1 MSPSNKSANSNNEQG
16 ANLNTALADL
26 DRTDLDEVVRFWNPK
41 EKPPGR
47 TEDRRAVAESW
58 MQDPSIV
65 EPRIRDIG
73 ARMGAIVSFLQT
85 REGYRADR
93 MELLSA
99 PGLEHCSQKNLEAA
113 LNHLR
118 RRAIVMWTVDPR
130 FESHGMRVLALP
142 VELGDLLHDLDR
154 NRAHGLFDALTLRGY
169 LEAAS
174 SSTSNAKGAKAS
186 TRRQREIYR
195 MYVSDSASVARV
207 EKLEPELRSLVEKT
221 IMEFGG
227 ILPRALFE
235 QMESEVTT
243 WETRPW
249 REQLEKALV
258 GTVKRLDLTKY
269 GINHKDESLV
279 IFNEVALSWLKRVA
293 VPGDPDRPNEE
304 LSLSVDLVTN
314 LSRFLA
320 YIDENDVRFTVKGE
334 IFKTTERRILQH
346 LIPNPGRE
354 LEREEVLQ
362 WIYRF
367 ARKKE
372 LIDRT
377 GERTVSVSSAGNEW
391 ASKPLAEQL
400 QTVVEHM
407 IGESGFDGELYHQTR
422 MRRIFM
428 RLLKRVDAGV
438 WYDLMYVPFLTRN
451 TYLAS
456 LDELE
461 VSEDFADLCESS
473 RYTPMEDVQRMA
485 WNLVRWVRQRLF
497 LAGVI
502 DLGYDVSGRP
512 VAMRLTPGGARL
524 LGISEGAAGV
534 SAGGG
539 RIIVTPDFEV
549 VLFPSGDDVELIYDL
564 DRFSSREKNGHSM
577 HFRISEEGVVRA
589 LRQGM
594 HLSRIEEVL
603 EQHSH
608 TPVPQNVRYSIQDWG
623 IRAGWMQIHEDMRVT
638 CEHEETL
645 KRFRSDPGVRNLL
658 QADLGQDGLQ
668 LEPTMSVRRM
678 QHLLRDLGYL
688 VERAS

>member
-1 MSPSNKSANSNNEQG
+1 
-16 ANLNTALADL
+16 
-26 DRTDLDEVVRFWNPK
+26 
-41 EKPPGR
+41 
-47 TEDRRAVAESW
+47 
-58 MQDPSIV
+58 
-65 EPRIRDIG
+65 
-73 ARMGAIVSFLQT
+73 
-85 REGYRADR
+85 
-93 MELLSA
+93 
-99 PGLEHCSQKNLEAA
+99 
-113 LNHLR
+113 
-118 RRAIVMWTVDPR
+118 
-130 FESHGMRVLALP
+130 
-142 VELGDLLHDLDR
+142 
-154 NRAHGLFDALTLRGY
+154 
-169 LEAAS
+169 
-174 SSTSNAKGAKAS
+174 
-186 TRRQREIYR
+186 
-195 MYVSDSASVARV
+195 
-207 EKLEPELRSLVEKT
+207 
-221 IMEFGG
+221 
-227 ILPRALFE
+227 
-235 QMESEVTT
+235 
-243 WETRPW
+243 
-249 REQLEKALV
+249 
-258 GTVKRLDLTKY
+258 
-269 GINHKDESLV
+269 
-279 IFNEVALSWLKRVA
+279 
-293 VPGDPDRPNEE
+293 
-304 LSLSVDLVTN
+304 
-314 LSRFLA
+314 
-320 YIDENDVRFTVKGE
+320 
-334 IFKTTERRILQH
+334 
-346 LIPNPGRE
+346 
-354 LEREEVLQ
+354 
-362 WIYRF
+362 
-367 ARKKE
+367 
-372 LIDRT
+372 
-377 GERTVSVSSAGNEW
+377 
-391 ASKPLAEQL
+391 EQL
-400 QTVVEHM
+400 QAVVEYM

-534 SAGGG
+534 TPGGG

-549 VLFPSGDDVELIYDL
+549 VLFPSGDDVELIHDL

-623 IRAGWMQIHEDMRVT
+623 VRAGWMQIHEDMRVT

-645 KRFRSDPGVRNLL
+645 QRFRSDPGVRNLL
-658 QADLGQDGLQ
+658 QADLGEEGLQ
-668 LEPTMSVRRM
+668 LESTMSVRRM

-688 VERAS
+688 VERVS

>member
-1 MSPSNKSANSNNEQG
+1 MSASKKFEG
-16 ANLNTALADL
+16 ANLVAALADL
-26 DRTDLDEVVRFWNPK
+26 NRVDLDEVVRFWNPNGK
-41 EKPPGR
+41 EPRGDDNRRELAIKWLRDPALV
-47 TEDRRAVAESW
+47 EDRLRQLGS
-58 MQDPSIV
+58 
-65 EPRIRDIG
+65 
-73 ARMGAIVSFLQT
+73 RMGAVVSFLQT

-93 MELLSA
+93 LELLGA
-99 PGLEHCSQKNLEAA
+99 PGLERCSQKHLEAA

-118 RRAIVMWTVDPR
+118 RRAIVMWTQDLR

-142 VELGDLLHDLDR
+142 VEIGDMLHDLDR
-154 NRAHGLFDALTLRGY
+154 TRVHGLFDALTLRGF
-169 LEAAS
+169 LEARA
-174 SSTSNAKGAKAS
+174 TSPQTAGDVS
-186 TRRQREIYR
+186 TRRQREMYR
-195 MYVSDSASVARV
+195 MYVGDASCVSRV
-207 EKLEPELRSLVEKT
+207 EHLEPGLRQLVEKA

-235 QMESEVTT
+235 QMESAFPE
-243 WETRPW
+243 WDCKGW
-249 REQLEKALV
+249 RADLEKALV
-258 GTVKRLDLTKY
+258 GTVRRLDLTRY
-269 GINHKDESLV
+269 GINHREESV
-279 IFNEVALSWLKRVA
+279 IIFNEVALSWLKRVA
-293 VPGDPDRPNEE
+293 VPGDPDRPAEE

-354 LEREEVLQ
+354 LKREEVLT

-367 ARKKE
+367 AKKNE

-377 GERTVSVSSAGNEW
+377 GERTVSVSKVGQEW
-391 ASKPLAEQL
+391 GSKTLGDQL
-400 QTVVEHM
+400 RTVVEYM
-407 IGESGFDGELYHQTR
+407 ISESGFEGELYHQTR
-422 MRRIFM
+422 MRRIFL

-461 VSEDFADLCESS
+461 VSDDFADLCESN

-485 WNLVRWVRQRLF
+485 WNLVRWIRQRLF
-497 LAGVI
+497 LAGII
-502 DLGYDVSGRP
+502 DLGYDGTGRP

-524 LGISEGAAGV
+524 LGISEGATGI
-534 SAGGG
+534 SPGLG

-564 DRFSSREKNGHSM
+564 DRFSNREKKGHSM

-623 IRAGWMQIHEDMRVT
+623 IRAGWMQIHPDMRVT
-638 CEHEETL
+638 CKHEETL
-645 KRFRSDPGVRNLL
+645 SRFREDPGVRSFVVKELGDGEL
-658 QADLGQDGLQ
+658 QMAD
-668 LEPTMSVRRM
+668 TMTVKRL

-688 VERAS
+688 VELAS

>member
-1 MSPSNKSANSNNEQG
+1 
-16 ANLNTALADL
+16 
-26 DRTDLDEVVRFWNPK
+26 
-41 EKPPGR
+41 
-47 TEDRRAVAESW
+47 
-58 MQDPSIV
+58 
-65 EPRIRDIG
+65 
-73 ARMGAIVSFLQT
+73 
-85 REGYRADR
+85 
-93 MELLSA
+93 
-99 PGLEHCSQKNLEAA
+99 
-113 LNHLR
+113 
-118 RRAIVMWTVDPR
+118 
-130 FESHGMRVLALP
+130 
-142 VELGDLLHDLDR
+142 
-154 NRAHGLFDALTLRGY
+154 
-169 LEAAS
+169 
-174 SSTSNAKGAKAS
+174 
-186 TRRQREIYR
+186 
-195 MYVSDSASVARV
+195 
-207 EKLEPELRSLVEKT
+207 
-221 IMEFGG
+221 
-227 ILPRALFE
+227 
-235 QMESEVTT
+235 
-243 WETRPW
+243 
-249 REQLEKALV
+249 
-258 GTVKRLDLTKY
+258 
-269 GINHKDESLV
+269 
-279 IFNEVALSWLKRVA
+279 
-293 VPGDPDRPNEE
+293 
-304 LSLSVDLVTN
+304 
-314 LSRFLA
+314 
-320 YIDENDVRFTVKGE
+320 
-334 IFKTTERRILQH
+334 
-346 LIPNPGRE
+346 
-354 LEREEVLQ
+354 
-362 WIYRF
+362 
-367 ARKKE
+367 
-372 LIDRT
+372 
-377 GERTVSVSSAGNEW
+377 
-391 ASKPLAEQL
+391 
-400 QTVVEHM
+400 
-407 IGESGFDGELYHQTR
+407 
-422 MRRIFM
+422 
-428 RLLKRVDAGV
+428 
-438 WYDLMYVPFLTRN
+438 LMYVPFLTRN